1 MNKKIATIKALIEG
15 DISIERILKTPV
27 RKTPGDVTDVAHN

>member
-1 MNKKIATIKALIEG
+1 MHKKIATIKALIEG
-15 DISIERILKTPV
+15 EISIERIVKTPV